1 MSGMF
6 RIPSRNPNTENET
19 TEEKFSRDELVN
31 KSQELRRDAGP
42 TRMDM
47 IHHNLSN
54 VRTLS
59 FTPQQLKSWL
69 KVGTGNSLIQKK
81 KGDIVFPPFDSIEH
95 NLKLD
100 KFSFKKAKSDYEEIC
115 ALAKTIYLDGISV
128 LPPIKL
134 LDDNSGVYKVIYGQ
148 RRFIAA
154 YILEEHLIYAEI
166 EKSTEIY
173 NSPFEVAKIQFKE
186 NAGQSDMSLA
196 DKLSFVELVNTE
208 YTKKYGKPATV
219 LDLEKE
225 TGLSNQNARSFHRLL
240 HSCELVKKLV
250 HKHVITSLK
259 PAVKLHQELKKNP
272 AKVRNELLEKF
283 SEFKDELKECSYF
296 ESDEVVQIKN
306 NKRDYGKRTL
316 KMGTTK
322 NSELIKDVLKRYS
335 KSKEFAQLKVVIQ
348 DLDWSDFEQI
358 ENAWNSFLEIGNT
371 VFGE

>member
-6 RIPSRNPNTENET
+6 RIPSRNSNTDSGT
-19 TEEKFSRDELVN
+19 TEKKLSRDELVS

-42 TRMDM
+42 IRMDM

-54 VRTLS
+54 VRALS

-69 KVGTGNSLIQKK
+69 KVGASDCVIQKK
-81 KGDIVFPPFDSIEH
+81 EGDILFPSFDNLEH
-95 NLKLD
+95 KLKFDRFAL
-100 KFSFKKAKSDYEEIC
+100 KKAKSDYEEIC

-166 EKSTEIY
+166 EKSTEVY

-208 YTKKYGKPATV
+208 YTIKYGKPATV
-219 LDLEKE
+219 SDLEKE
-225 TGLSNQNARSFHRLL
+225 TGLSNQNARSFYRVL

-272 AKVRNELLEKF
+272 AKVRSELLKKY
-283 SEFKDELKECSYF
+283 SEFEGELKECSYF
-296 ESDEVVQIKN
+296 ENEEVAQIKSS
-306 NKRDYGKRTL
+306 KRDYGKRTL

-322 NSELIKDVLKRYS
+322 NSELIKDILKRYS
-335 KSKEFAQLKVVIQ
+335 KSKEFSQLKTVIQ
-348 DLDWSDFEQI
+348 DLDWNDFEQI
-358 ENAWNSFLEIGNT
+358 EKAWNSFLEIGNT
-371 VFGE
+371 VFSE